1 MKLRKMGA
9 IIIAATLVLFG
20 TAAISKTQ
28 QTESIKWLKYDDGV
42 KLAAKTNKPL
52 IIDFYTD
59 WCGWCKKMDKTTYA
73 DPKIIKYINKAFVAV
88 KVNAE
93 SRDKLNLAAGPSDGI
108 KVARSFGVNSF
119 PQTWFV
125 ESDGKKINKMPG
137 FAPPNQFMVVL
148 KYVGDGIYK
157 TQNWTEYQKAQ
168 VSSD

>member
-9 IIIAATLVLFG
+9 IIVAATMILSM
-20 TAAISKTQ
+20 AAGILQAQ
-28 QTESIKWLKYDDGV
+28 QTESIKWLKYDEGM
-42 KLAAKTNKPL
+42 KLAAKTNKPM

-73 DPKIIKYINKAFVAV
+73 DPNIIKYINRAFVAV

-93 SRDKLNLAAGPSDGI
+93 SREKLNLAAGPSDGI
-108 KVARSFGVNSF
+108 KVARSFGVNSY

-125 ESDGKKINKMPG
+125 ESNGKKIDKWPG
-137 FAPPNQFMVVL
+137 FAPADKFMVVL
-148 KYVGDGIYK
+148 KYIGDGIYK

>member
-1 MKLRKMGA
+1 MGA
-9 IIIAATLVLFG
+9 IIVAATMILSM
-20 TAAISKTQ
+20 AAGILQAQ
-28 QTESIKWLKYDDGV
+28 QTESIKWLKYDEGM
-42 KLAAKTNKPL
+42 KLAAKTNKPM

-73 DPKIIKYINKAFVAV
+73 DPNIIKYINRAFVAV

-93 SRDKLNLAAGPSDGI
+93 SREKLNLAAGPSDGI
-108 KVARSFGVNSF
+108 KVARSFGVNSY

-125 ESDGKKINKMPG
+125 ESNGKKIDKWPG
-137 FAPPNQFMVVL
+137 FAPADKFMVVL
-148 KYVGDGIYK
+148 KYIGDGIYK